1 MMKRT
6 LISNSILAGLLLL
19 QSSASI
25 AETTSAEEKVTTQGD
40 VIKVPVGK
48 QADSNQHIQR
58 PTLGMNQEQVE
69 KQFGAPLSKQAPK
82 GTPPITRWEYD
93 MFVVYF
99 ESNIV
104 IHSVIKTQR

>member
-1 MMKRT
+1 MKRS
-6 LISNSILAGLLLL
+6 LINRLIFAGLLLL
-19 QSSASI
+19 HSSASI
-25 AETTSAEEKVTTQGD
+25 AELASAEEKIKTQGD

-48 QADSNQHIQR
+48 QADSKQHIQR

-69 KQFGAPLSKQAPK
+69 KQFGAPLSKKAPK

-99 ESNIV
+99 ENNIV
-104 IHSVIKTQR
+104 IHSVIRTQR